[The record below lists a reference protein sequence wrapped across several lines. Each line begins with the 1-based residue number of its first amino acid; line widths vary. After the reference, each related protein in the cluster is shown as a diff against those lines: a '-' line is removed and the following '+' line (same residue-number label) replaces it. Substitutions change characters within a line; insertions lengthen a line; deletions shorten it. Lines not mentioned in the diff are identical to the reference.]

1 MGTPKVHGGLI
12 LRREG
17 VRLWVGRE
25 STCPKGRDSMLM
37 ANSRYGLN
45 EQPDIEILAEVSAGD
60 IDAYGKIVRRY
71 QGRLYNFV
79 FRFVGDRETAEDI
92 VQEAFLRAFGKR
104 EEYRAIANFSTWLFT
119 IAGNLAKSE
128 LRRRK
133 RWRLFSLDRDEE
145 SDTGMDL
152 PNESMRPDRM
162 AESALSDVEIQSA
175 IASLPD
181 NYRQVILLR
190 DVEGMSYYEI
200 SEIVKCPVGTVKSR
214 VNRGRLKLQQ
224 KLKNEGRD
232 VGLNV

>member
-1 MGTPKVHGGLI
+1 
-12 LRREG
+12 
-17 VRLWVGRE
+17 
-25 STCPKGRDSMLM
+25 MLM
-37 ANSRYGLN
+37 ANSRYGLG
-45 EQPDIEILAEVSAGD
+45 EQSDVEILAEVSAGD
-60 IDAYGKIVRRY
+60 IDAYGKIVLRY

-104 EEYRAIANFSTWLFT
+104 KEYRAIANFSTWLFT

-133 RWRLFSLDRDEE
+133 RWRLFSLHRDEE
-145 SDTGMDL
+145 SDTGMEL
-152 PNESMRPDRM
+152 PDESMRPDHM
-162 AESALSDVEIQSA
+162 AETSLFNVEIQNA